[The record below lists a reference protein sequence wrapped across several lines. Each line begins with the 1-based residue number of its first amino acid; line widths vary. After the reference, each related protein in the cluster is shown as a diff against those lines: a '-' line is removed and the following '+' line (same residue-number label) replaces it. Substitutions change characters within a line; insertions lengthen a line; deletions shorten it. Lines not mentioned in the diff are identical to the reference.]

1 MIFCFECSSN
11 EDYKINEIDNKFS
24 LGGDKFMLGI
34 HLKQSGFTYSAFE
47 SFTESK
53 ERIQKFEETWD
64 AKNIYKKSLIK
75 LAFNMIWLMEI
86 FKI

>member
-47 SFTESK
+47 SCTENK
-53 ERIQKFEETWD
+53 ERIQKFEET
-64 AKNIYKKSLIK
+64 
-75 LAFNMIWLMEI
+75 
-86 FKI
+86 